1 MGRLTK
7 VDSLDRYGSEFSH
20 WSGHRGERGRGDF
33 DDVSRTRESCSTHVY
48 NTIDLIRICT
58 CEKYHMT
65 NILSTVN
72 AVTELTRLIWIHS
85 T

>member
-33 DDVSRTRESCSTHVY
+33 DDVSRTRESCST
-48 NTIDLIRICT
+48 
-58 CEKYHMT
+58 
-65 NILSTVN
+65 
-72 AVTELTRLIWIHS
+72 RL
-85 T
+85 

>member
-48 NTIDLIRICT
+48 N
-58 CEKYHMT
+58 CEKDHMT
-65 NILSTVN
+65 NIVSTVN

>member
-7 VDSLDRYGSEFSH
+7 VESLDRYGSEFSH

-48 NTIDLIRICT
+48 NTID
-58 CEKYHMT
+58 
-65 NILSTVN
+65 
-72 AVTELTRLIWIHS
+72 
-85 T
+85 